1 MPQQSS
7 AGIML
12 KLGLKSGNDVF
23 LYGRFLHAS
32 FPTATNNPARHPNYL
47 AFSGLPYGA
56 FWLAKRPIRQCKT
69 AVVVW
74 PYGPNL
80 TQERTGPTT
89 NIIPDIT
96 QCRHAGMPINRCLPT
111 EKPICQTKQTPNAP
125 LRHLAGAGSPRQYA
139 TDYIN

>member
-1 MPQQSS
+1 MFSGTADFCTQHFRLQQT
-7 AGIML
+7 IQ
-12 KLGLKSGNDVF
+12 
-23 LYGRFLHAS
+23 R
-32 FPTATNNPARHPNYL
+32 ATPNYL
-47 AFSGLPYGA
+47 AFSGLPYGS
-56 FWLAKRPIRQCKT
+56 FWLAKRPIRQRKT

-96 QCRHAGMPINRCLPT
+96 QCRHAG
-111 EKPICQTKQTPNAP
+111 
-125 LRHLAGAGSPRQYA
+125 AGSPRQYA